1 MKKWVAEALGTFGL
15 VLCGTGAIA
24 LDERTGLLGVG
35 GIALAFGLIV
45 CAMVLVFA
53 PISGAHI
60 NPAVTVALAAKG
72 AFAWRSV
79 LPYTSAQLT
88 GALCASAV
96 VKLSFPESVHLG
108 ATMPSIDPPWAFALE
123 AFLTFLLM
131 LVVLRTMSWD
141 RLTASMALG
150 ATVGLEAFFAGPLT
164 GASMNP
170 ARTIAPALVSG
181 DPSYIVLYTS
191 ATVTGALLAVLLAR
205 RGARNKAG

>member
-1 MKKWVAEALGTFGL
+1 MKKLVAEALGTFGL

-24 LDERTGLLGVG
+24 LDERTGLLGVE
-35 GIALAFGLIV
+35 GIALVFGLIV
-45 CAMVLVFA
+45 VAMVHAFA

-88 GALCASAV
+88 GALIASAV
-96 VKLSFPESVHLG
+96 VKSSFPESVHLG
-108 ATMPSIDPPWAFALE
+108 ATIPAIDPLWAFALE
-123 AFLTFLLM
+123 VSLTFLLM
-131 LVVLRTMSWD
+131 LVVLRTMSWEP
-141 RLTASMALG
+141 LTASIALG

-170 ARTIAPALVSG
+170 ARTMAPALVSG

-191 ATVTGALLAVLLAR
+191 ATVTGAVLAVLFVRSSAR
-205 RGARNKAG
+205 VVP